1 MCPVSFMVGWARED
15 VRIGASSG
23 VSEGVYSAS
32 DCVCSVLGR
41 FDGSCSSSLIVSMEC
56 SLLVLIVYCF
66 HSFNCCKPIKVQI
79 SVSIQCPA

>member
-23 VSEGVYSAS
+23 VSEGVYNAS

-56 SLLVLIVYCF
+56 S
-66 HSFNCCKPIKVQI
+66 
-79 SVSIQCPA
+79 